1 MPKVKESYTEE
12 KKEFILHC
20 TKEALKEKAFNQLT
34 MRDVIRKTGF
44 SQGTI
49 YQYYKN
55 LDEILNV
62 LICRYMYRM
71 KEEIES
77 CLEKETEFNRCYE
90 AVCNC
95 MVSLY
100 NESPVLFE
108 TIMGEVS
115 YSKENSEGKDLEK
128 DVLYEIYLV
137 GEELNEMII
146 RILKKGMESGIVESG
161 LNLHVTVFYMWSSI
175 GQTILFSS
183 KKKQYIRQQLGMDD
197 GEYRRQGFELIIRS
211 VRKFG

>member
-20 TKEALKEKAFNQLT
+20 TREVLREKAFNQLT

-44 SQGTI
+44 SQGAI

-62 LICRYMYRM
+62 IICQYMYRM

-77 CLEKETEFNRCYE
+77 CTKEETEFDSCYE

-95 MVSLY
+95 LVRLY
-100 NESPVLFE
+100 EESPVVFE
-108 TIMGEVS
+108 AVMGEVS
-115 YSKENSEGKDLEK
+115 FSREKGSKD
-128 DVLYEIYLV
+128 DVLHEIYLV
-137 GEELNEMII
+137 GEELNEIII
-146 RILKKGMESGIVESG
+146 RILKKGMENGIVESD
-161 LNLHVTVFYMWSSI
+161 LNLYVAVFYMWSSI
-175 GQTILFSS
+175 GQTILFSN
-183 KKKQYIRQQLGMDD
+183 KKKEYIRQQFGMDD
-197 GEYRRQGFELIIRS
+197 VAYRKQSFELIIKS
-211 VRKFG
+211 IRKSG

>member
-20 TKEALKEKAFNQLT
+20 TKEALKEKAINQLT

-55 LDEILNV
+55 LGEILNV
-62 LICRYMYRM
+62 IICRYMHRM
-71 KEEIES
+71 KEEMES

-100 NESPVLFE
+100 KESPVLFE
-108 TIMGEVS
+108 AVMGEVS
-115 YSKENSEGKDLEK
+115 YSKGKGMEK

-183 KKKQYIRQQLGMDD
+183 KKKEYIRQQLGMDEE
-197 GEYRRQGFELIIRS
+197 EYRRQSFELIIKS
-211 VRKFG
+211 VRKSG

>member
-20 TKEALKEKAFNQLT
+20 TREALKEKPFGQLT

-62 LICRYMYRM
+62 IICRYMHRM

-77 CLEKETEFNRCYE
+77 CMARETEFDRCYE
-90 AVCNC
+90 AICNC

-100 NESPVLFE
+100 EESPALFE
-108 TIMGEVS
+108 AVMGEVS
-115 YSKENSEGKDLEK
+115 YSKENSKEKGLEN

-137 GEELNEMII
+137 GEELNEIII
-146 RILKKGMESGIVESG
+146 RILKRGMESGSVESG
-161 LNLHVTVFYMWSSI
+161 LNLHVAVFYMWSSI

-183 KKKQYIRQQLGMDD
+183 KKKEYIRQQLGMDD
-197 GEYRRQGFELIIRS
+197 GAYRKQSFELIIKSIR
-211 VRKFG
+211 RFG

>member
-1 MPKVKESYTEE
+1 MPKVKESYTAE

-20 TKEALKEKAFNQLT
+20 TKEALKEKAYNQLT

-62 LICRYMYRM
+62 IICRYMHRM

-77 CLEKETEFNRCYE
+77 CLEKEIEFNRCYE
-90 AVCNC
+90 MVCNC

-100 NESPVLFE
+100 KESPVLFE
-108 TIMGEVS
+108 AVMGEVS
-115 YSKENSEGKDLEK
+115 YSKENSKGKGLEN
-128 DVLYEIYLV
+128 DVLHEIYLV
-137 GEELNEMII
+137 GEELNEVVI
-146 RILKKGMESGIVESG
+146 RILKKGMESGSVESG
-161 LNLHVTVFYMWSSI
+161 LNLHVAVFYMWSSI

-183 KKKQYIRQQLGMDD
+183 KKKQYIRQQLGMDEE
-197 GEYRRQGFELIIRS
+197 EYRRQSFELIIKS
-211 VRKFG
+211 VRKYG